1 MILSVSLLSV
11 FDTMTPDTK
20 TQRRKKTVSDFDALI
35 AAAKIKRDAF
45 VQKRAERIA
54 RLVID
59 SGLADLDIDDKALK
73 TELVTL
79 RERFQN
85 SAA

>member
-1 MILSVSLLSV
+1 MSTSLLQV
-11 FDTMTPDTK
+11 IKTMTTDTK
-20 TQRRKKTVSDFDALI
+20 MQRRKKTVSDFDALI
-35 AAAKIKRDAF
+35 AAAKIKREAF

-59 SGLADLDIDDKALK
+59 SGLADLDIDEKALR
-73 TELVTL
+73 TEFVML

-85 SAA
+85 SATE

>member
-1 MILSVSLLSV
+1 MSVSLLSV